1 MLQTHFNISA
11 FYGGWGKGIFFEAT
25 FIFLGHILL
34 YMPMK
39 FDFVLSADL
48 VA

>member
-1 MLQTHFNISA
+1 
-11 FYGGWGKGIFFEAT
+11 
-25 FIFLGHILL
+25 LGHILL

-48 VA
+48 VAWGYNYLVLW